1 MPWRERSAMD
11 EKSSFILEWESGEST
26 VSALCES
33 FGVSR
38 TLAYRYIGRYLQ
50 EGPAGLAK
58 QSRAPRRVWNRTA
71 GDLEKAVLELRRSK
85 PRRGALKLL
94 EGLRERFPDRE
105 LPAAST
111 IQLILKRNGLVKK
124 RRRVRRI
131 REAHPIFEADAAND
145 IWSVDFKG
153 EFRMGNMRYCYPLT
167 VMDAYSRYVLAVV
180 GMHRPT
186 YEGVWAVF
194 QALFQQYGLPKQIH
208 SDNGEPFASAVS
220 LSRLTRLAVGFME
233 LGIVPV
239 YSDPGHPEHNGSHER
254 MHEELKAEAT
264 KPPAYSLGRQQR
276 KFDAFRQEYNEDRPH
291 QALGQR
297 KPAQLYRR
305 SSRRLPRRIKAW
317 KYPQGMVVK
326 YVCRN
331 GAIRWGFGKWVVVST
346 TLIEKY
352 IGLEEMAQGKWRV
365 YYRDTLLGYL
375 DEQTLRIHDDLGRT
389 HRARKKSVNDV
400 LREL

>member
-11 EKSSFILEWESGEST
+11 EKTSFILEWESGEST

-33 FGVSR
+33 FGISR
-38 TLAYRYIGRYLQ
+38 TLAYRYIGRYLE
-50 EGPAGLAK
+50 EGPSGLAE

-71 GDLEKAVLELRRSK
+71 DDLEQALVELRRSK

-94 EGLRERFPDRE
+94 EGLRERFPDRA

-111 IQLILKRNGLVKK
+111 IALILKRNGLVKK

-131 REAHPIFEADAAND
+131 REVHPIFEAKAAND

-167 VMDAYSRYVLAVV
+167 VMDTYSRYVLAVV

-186 YEGVWAVF
+186 YEGVWGVF
-194 QALFQQYGLPKQIH
+194 QALFKQYGLPKQIH

-220 LSRLTRLAVGFME
+220 LSRLTRLAVRFMD

-276 KFDAFRQEYNEDRPH
+276 KFDAFRQDYNEQRPH

-297 KPAQLYRR
+297 KPAQLYRPSAR
-305 SSRRLPRRIKAW
+305 KLPRRLKAW
-317 KYPQGMVVK
+317 KYPQGMCVK

-346 TLIEKY
+346 TLMEKY
-352 IGLEEMAQGKWRV
+352 IGLEEMAEGKWRV

-375 DEQTLRIHDDLGRT
+375 DEHTLRIQDDLGRI
-389 HRARKKSVNDV
+389 HRAKKKSVNDV

>member
-1 MPWRERSAMD
+1 MD
-11 EKSSFILEWESGEST
+11 EKASFILEWESGEHT
-26 VSALCES
+26 FTALCKS

-38 TLAYRYIGRYLQ
+38 ALGYRLVLRYLLW
-50 EGPAGLAK
+50 GVAGLRER
-58 QSRAPRRVWNRTA
+58 SRAPRRVWNRTA
-71 GDLEKAVLELRRSK
+71 PELEKAIVGLRRKWTRIGPLKIYQLLSERYCG
-85 PRRGALKLL
+85 RRKV
-94 EGLRERFPDRE
+94 
-105 LPAAST
+105 PAVST
-111 IQLILKRNGLVKK
+111 IALVLKRHGLVKK

-131 REAHPIFEADAAND
+131 RETHPIFEAKGPNE

-153 EFRMGNMRYCYPLT
+153 EFRMGDGRYCYPLT

-186 YEGVWAVF
+186 YEGTKAVF
-194 QALFQQYGLPKQIH
+194 EALFKKYGLPKQIH

-220 LSRLTRLAVGFME
+220 LSRLTRLAVWFMD
-233 LGIVPV
+233 LGIQPV

-264 KPPAYSLGRQQR
+264 KPPAYSLGPQQH
-276 KFDAFRQEYNEDRPH
+276 KFDAFRHFYNVQRPH

-297 KPAQLYRR
+297 RPKEFYRR
-305 SSRRLPRRIKAW
+305 SAQSLPRTTRPW
-317 KYPQGMVVK
+317 KYPQGICTK

-331 GAIRWGFGKWVVVST
+331 GAIRWGASKWVVVST

-352 IGLEEMAQGKWRV
+352 VGLEEIVKGKWRV

-375 DEQTLRIHDDLGRT
+375 DEKELRIQDQLGRLL
-389 HRARKKSVNDV
+389 RAGK
-400 LREL
+400 

>member
-1 MPWRERSAMD
+1 MPWQARSAMD
-11 EKSSFILEWESGEST
+11 EKASFIFEWESGEST
-26 VSALCES
+26 ISALCES
-33 FGVSR
+33 FGISR
-38 TLAYRYIGRYLQ
+38 TLAYRYINRYLDY
-50 EGPAGLAK
+50 GRAGLME

-71 GDLEKAVLELRRSK
+71 EDLEQAVLELRRRK
-85 PRRGALKLL
+85 PRRGALKLQQL
-94 EGLRERFPDRE
+94 LREQFARRPV
-105 LPAAST
+105 PAVST
-111 IQLILKRNGLVKK
+111 IELILKRHGLVKK

-131 REAHPIFEADAAND
+131 REVHPIFQADGPNE

-167 VMDAYSRYVLAVV
+167 VMDTYSRYVLAVV

-186 YEGVWAVF
+186 FEGTKAVF
-194 QALFQQYGLPKQIH
+194 QALFEQYGLPKQIH

-220 LSRLTRLAVGFME
+220 LSRLTRLAVWFME

-239 YSDPGHPEHNGSHER
+239 YSDPAHPEQNGRHER

-264 KPPAYSLGRQQR
+264 RPPAYSLGPQQK
-276 KFDAFRQEYNEDRPH
+276 KFDAFRQDYNEQRPH

-297 KPAQLYRR
+297 RPREFYRR
-305 SSRRLPRRIKAW
+305 SRRRLSQNARPW

-346 TLIEKY
+346 TLATRY
-352 IGLEEMAQGKWRV
+352 VGLEEMAEGKWRV
-365 YYRDTLLGYL
+365 YFRNTLLGYL
-375 DEQTLRIHDDLGRT
+375 DEESLRIQDDLGRLR
-389 HRARKKSVNDV
+389 RAEKKSAKV
-400 LREL
+400 

>member
-1 MPWRERSAMD
+1 MPWRERSTMD
-11 EKSSFILEWESGEST
+11 EKASFILEWESGEHT
-26 VSALCES
+26 FTALCKS
-33 FGVSR
+33 YGVSR
-38 TLAYRYIGRYLQ
+38 ALGYRLVLRYLLR
-50 EGPAGLAK
+50 GVAGLRE

-71 GDLEKAVLELRRSK
+71 PEVERAIV
-85 PRRGALKLL
+85 
-94 EGLRERFPDRE
+94 GLRHKWKRIGPLKIYQLLSERYHGRRTVPSV
-105 LPAAST
+105 ST
-111 IQLILKRNGLVKK
+111 IALVLKRHGLVKK

-131 REAHPIFEADAAND
+131 RETHPIFEAKAANE

-186 YEGVWAVF
+186 YEGTKAVF
-194 QALFQQYGLPKQIH
+194 EALFKKYGLPKQIH

-220 LSRLTRLAVGFME
+220 LSRLTRLAVWFMD
-233 LGIVPV
+233 LGIQPV
-239 YSDPGHPEHNGSHER
+239 YSDPAHPEQNGSHER

-264 KPPAYSLGRQQR
+264 KPPAYSLGQQQH
-276 KFDAFRQEYNEDRPH
+276 KFDAFRYFYNQQRPH

-297 KPAQLYRR
+297 RPKEFYHR
-305 SSRRLPRRIKAW
+305 SSRSLPRTMRPW
-317 KYPQGMVVK
+317 KYPQGISTK

-331 GAIRWGFGKWVVVST
+331 GAIRWGASKWVVVST

-352 IGLEEMAQGKWRV
+352 VGLEEIVKGKWRV

-375 DEQTLRIHDDLGRT
+375 DERELRIQDQLGRLL
-389 HRARKKSVNDV
+389 RAAK
-400 LREL
+400 

>member
-1 MPWRERSAMD
+1 MPWRERSTMD
-11 EKSSFILEWESGEST
+11 EKASFILEWESGEHT
-26 VSALCES
+26 FTALCKS

-38 TLAYRYIGRYLQ
+38 ALGYRLVLRYLLR
-50 EGPAGLAK
+50 GVAGLRE

-71 GDLEKAVLELRRSK
+71 PEVERTIVGLRRK
-85 PRRGALKLL
+85 WKRIGALKIYQLL
-94 EGLRERFPDRE
+94 SERYHGRRAVPSV
-105 LPAAST
+105 ST
-111 IQLILKRNGLVKK
+111 IALVLKRYGLVKK

-131 REAHPIFEADAAND
+131 RETHPIFEAKAPNE

-167 VMDAYSRYVLAVV
+167 IMDAYSRYVLAVV

-186 YEGVWAVF
+186 YEGTKAVF
-194 QALFQQYGLPKQIH
+194 EALFKKYGLPKQIH

-220 LSRLTRLAVGFME
+220 LSRLTRLAVWFMD
-233 LGIVPV
+233 LGIQPV
-239 YSDPGHPEHNGSHER
+239 YSDPAHPEQNGSHER

-264 KPPAYSLGRQQR
+264 KPPAYSLGQQQR
-276 KFDAFRQEYNEDRPH
+276 KFDAFRYFYNQQRPH

-297 KPAQLYRR
+297 RPKEFYHR
-305 SSRRLPRRIKAW
+305 SSRSLPRTMRPW
-317 KYPQGMVVK
+317 KYPQGISTK

-331 GAIRWGFGKWVVVST
+331 GAIRWGASKWVVVST

-352 IGLEEMAQGKWRV
+352 VGLEEIVKGKWRV

-375 DEQTLRIHDDLGRT
+375 DERELRIQDQLGRLL
-389 HRARKKSVNDV
+389 RAAK
-400 LREL
+400 

>member
-1 MPWRERSAMD
+1 MPWQERSAMD
-11 EKSSFILEWESGEST
+11 ERTSFIFEWESGEST

-33 FGVSR
+33 FGISR
-38 TLAYRYIGRYLQ
+38 TLAYRYIARYLDH
-50 EGPAGLAK
+50 GRVGLVE
-58 QSRAPRRVWNRTA
+58 QSRAPLRVWNRTA
-71 GDLEKAVLELRRSK
+71 EAVEQAVVELRRQK
-85 PRRGALKLL
+85 PRRGALKIQELL
-94 EGLRERFPDRE
+94 RGQFGKQE

-111 IQLILKRNGLVKK
+111 IALILKRHGLVKK

-131 REAHPIFEADAAND
+131 RETHPIFVADRANE

-167 VMDAYSRYVLAVV
+167 VMDSYSRYVLAVV
-180 GMHRPT
+180 GMHSPS
-186 YEGVWAVF
+186 YEGTKAVF
-194 QALFQQYGLPKQIH
+194 QGLFEQYGLPKQIH

-220 LSRLTRLAVGFME
+220 LSRLTRLAVWFME

-239 YSDPGHPEHNGSHER
+239 YSDPAHPEQNGRHER

-264 KPPAYSLGRQQR
+264 RPPAYSLGPQQR
-276 KFDAFRQEYNEDRPH
+276 KFNLFRQEYNEERPH

-297 KPAQLYRR
+297 RPREFYHPSR
-305 SSRRLPRRIKAW
+305 RRLPEGIRAW

-331 GAIRWGFGKWVVVST
+331 GAIRWGYGKWVMVST
-346 TLIEKY
+346 TLATRY

-365 YYRDTLLGYL
+365 YFRDTLLGYL
-375 DEQTLRIHDDLGRT
+375 DEESLRIQDDLGRLR
-389 HRARKKSVNDV
+389 RAEKKSAKV
-400 LREL
+400 